1 MENKK
6 KYRKKWVNSNKEKVK
21 FLYKNYY
28 KIYSSLSKNKLKII
42 ARNIIKRDKI
52 KRPNLYPLEC
62 CICGVTDNIE
72 FHHPL
77 YKQNKEVQNEIMDY
91 LSGLSLKWYIVISKE
106 CDACNNKCYRLHK
119 IDTKEQG
126 FIRVCQT
133 CF

>member
-77 YKQNKEVQNEIMDY
+77 YEFPYSVYPLCRNHHRE
-91 LSGLSLKWYIVISKE
+91 
-106 CDACNNKCYRLHK
+106 LHK
-119 IDTKEQG
+119 NLE
-126 FIRVCQT
+126 V
-133 CF
+133 